1 MNNYPYRVNVGFLI
15 NAPVGTYREFSF
27 DQPAMELA
35 DDLHAD
41 DIHCTVRASRVQQGI
56 LAEADCSCKTEL
68 ECIRCLEPFEAEL
81 NAHFE
86 ELFYFHWLRESKD
99 AEEFLPENG
108 YLDLGEII
116 REYLVMSLYAD
127 LQRGLQRALSG
138 MWGESE
144 FSSAYPS
151 GIGRIKERYLCQRQK

>member
-1 MNNYPYRVNVGFLI
+1 MNNYPYRLNVGFLI
-15 NAPVGTYREFSF
+15 NAPVGTYREFTL

-41 DIHCTVRASRVQQGI
+41 DIHCTIRASRVQQGI

-116 REYLVMSLYAD
+116 REYLVMEVPYCPICKD
-127 LQRGLQRALSG
+127 DCKGLCPEC
-138 MWGESE
+138 GENLNLHPHTHPE
-144 FSSAYPS
+144 L
-151 GIGRIKERYLCQRQK
+151 EEE